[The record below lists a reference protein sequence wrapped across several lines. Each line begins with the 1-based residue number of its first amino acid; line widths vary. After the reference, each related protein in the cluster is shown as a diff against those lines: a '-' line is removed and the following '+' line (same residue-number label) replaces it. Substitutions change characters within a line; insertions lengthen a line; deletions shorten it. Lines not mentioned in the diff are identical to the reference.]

1 MREAMKKLVTIS
13 TVGSFAVGVIM
24 MLIELA
30 SLGDEMKYL
39 ATFLVAFVVSF
50 ATIFSSLLLARELRE
65 QQKATKKF
73 NRDFSQLRP
82 EHVDVLRVL
91 WEKRTIEKSVGNKDS
106 IDWLK
111 ETGMIQW
118 TKTVDSSP
126 YYKLTEKGEDV
137 CDRLFEKDWTL

>member
-1 MREAMKKLVTIS
+1 MKKLVTIS

-91 WEKRTIEKSVGNKDS
+91 WENKTIEKRVGNKDA

-137 CDRLFEKDWTL
+137 CDRLIEKDWTL

>member
-1 MREAMKKLVTIS
+1 MKKLVTIS

-91 WEKRTIEKSVGNKDS
+91 WEKKTIEKRVGNKDA

-118 TKTVDSSP
+118 IKTVDSSP

-137 CDRLFEKDWTL
+137 CDRLIEKDWTL

>member
-1 MREAMKKLVTIS
+1 MKKLVTIS
-13 TVGSFAVGVIM
+13 TVGSFIVGVIM

-91 WEKRTIEKSVGNKDS
+91 WEKKTIEKRVGNKDA
-106 IDWLK
+106 IDWLV
-111 ETGMIQW
+111 ETGMILW
-118 TKTVDSSP
+118 TKTAASVP

-137 CDRLFEKDWTL
+137 CDRLIEKDWTL